1 MESLYDILVYVFV
14 LVGITITICS
24 YFINR
29 FQKYSVQRGILMFI
43 ISFVYLFN
51 ILFSSQMGNIT
62 IKIAN
67 IQLVVN
73 FFGVFSLFI
82 IISILYAAKAL
93 FDLIDFKINKTRYD
107 RILRRE
113 QTTKIKQA
121 KLKTKLKEESEEKLI
136 ECTQCGYACKM
147 SWKKCPICETKI

>member
-1 MESLYDILVYVFV
+1 
-14 LVGITITICS
+14 
-24 YFINR
+24 
-29 FQKYSVQRGILMFI
+29 
-43 ISFVYLFN
+43 
-51 ILFSSQMGNIT
+51 MGNIT

-82 IISILYAAKAL
+82 IISILYVAKAL

-136 ECTQCGYACKM
+136 ECTRCGYACKM